1 MSIDVDR
8 SLLRRGNKFGGKAD
22 HLAQEI
28 GVRGLLQKAAH
39 AHHDVGYWQ
48 VFRSGLD
55 SQLEPNRKPLATTAP
70 PIPSYRAMKGA
81 DEIGDD
87 TAKLHHGRG
96 RDLAS

>member
-1 MSIDVDR
+1 
-8 SLLRRGNKFGGKAD
+8 
-22 HLAQEI
+22 
-28 GVRGLLQKAAH
+28 
-39 AHHDVGYWQ
+39 
-48 VFRSGLD
+48 LD